1 MTSSAPTT
9 PATLGESA
17 GASEAREVASLIRA
31 VHRLAR
37 NRTYR
42 EVTVAE
48 ILAETGLG
56 TRAFYRHFDSKD
68 ELLVAAFVYETTL
81 VVEQLSASMADE
93 PSAAAQF
100 DRWTD
105 WYVSMLAEPRR
116 LERFMVLQQEHD
128 RLVRGHRDQMVR
140 LDHERD
146 AILVGILDR
155 GLADGS
161 FPLAQPT
168 DDAPIIHS
176 LITGLLRKAA
186 NEGEDPA
193 ETRRRFRRFCDP
205 VLGR

>member
-1 MTSSAPTT
+1 MTPSPAETSA
-9 PATLGESA
+9 ARDEST
-17 GASEAREVASLIRA
+17 GASEDRQVAILIRA

-37 NRTYR
+37 HRTYR

-56 TRAFYRHFDSKD
+56 TRAFYRHFGSKD
-68 ELLVAAFVYETTL
+68 DLLVATFAYETTL

-100 DRWTD
+100 ERWID
-105 WYVSMLAEPRR
+105 WYVSMLSEPRR

-128 RLVRGHRDQMVR
+128 RLIRGHRDRMIR
-140 LDHERD
+140 LDRDRD
-146 AILVGILDR
+146 AILVSILER
-155 GLADGS
+155 GVADGS
-161 FPLAQPT
+161 FPLAQPV

-205 VLGR
+205 VLGC